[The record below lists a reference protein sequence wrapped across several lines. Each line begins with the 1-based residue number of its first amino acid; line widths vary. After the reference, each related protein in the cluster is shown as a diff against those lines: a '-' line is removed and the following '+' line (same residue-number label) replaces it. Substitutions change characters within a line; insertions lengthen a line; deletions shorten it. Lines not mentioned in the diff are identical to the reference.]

1 MNIANSVNEKELHLK
16 RIIALLLVTV
26 MLTGASALAKVSIVQ
41 ASQIV
46 LAKVGLKESEV
57 RTTRAHQ
64 DTDDGRKVYGI
75 EFAVSGMEC
84 EFDIVRYP

>member
-16 RIIALLLVTV
+16 RVFALLPVTV
-26 MLTGASALAKVSIVQ
+26 MLIGASALVKVSIDQVR
-41 ASQIV
+41 QIV